1 MINTDYE
8 NLENIIQ
15 GCIRKSEKHR
25 EALYKKYFG
34 YALSVAMLYNR
45 ERNDAIE
52 IVDDSFL
59 KVFLEI
65 GRFDTK
71 QPFKGWLRKIVINT
85 SIDKFRKKNRELPL
99 FGYEEFPEISVN
111 YDHANQA
118 NLSSH
123 DIHSLNSMQ
132 PGIISQLT
140 ANEIIAMLNSL
151 PEIHKTIFCLYE
163 IEGFSHEEIGGQMNI
178 PASSSRVY
186 LTRAK
191 KRLRELYQAYYQTS
205 QNTTSNTTHK

>member
-8 NLENIIQ
+8 NLEIIIQ

-34 YALSVAMLYNR
+34 YALSVAMLYNK

-65 GRFDTK
+65 GRFDIK

-85 SIDKFRKKNRELPL
+85 AIDKFRKKNREIPISEIHIFENERLPD
-99 FGYEEFPEISVN
+99 ISGS
-111 YDHANQA
+111 DG
-118 NLSSH
+118 SH
-123 DIHSLNSMQ
+123 NIPSLNSMQ

-140 ANEIIAMLNSL
+140 AKEMYTMLNSL

-163 IEGFSHEEIGGQMNI
+163 IEGFSHEEISGQLNI
-178 PASSSRVY
+178 PTSSSRVY

-191 KRLRELYQAYYQTS
+191 KRLRELYQVYFNS
-205 QNTTSNTTHK
+205 THKL

>member
-1 MINTDYE
+1 VANTDYE

-34 YALSVAMLYNR
+34 YALSVAMLYSR

-85 SIDKFRKKNRELPL
+85 SIDKFRKKNREMP
-99 FGYEEFPEISVN
+99 ISEMP
-111 YDHANQA
+111 
-118 NLSSH
+118 
-123 DIHSLNSMQ
+123 IHSINSMQ

-140 ANEIIAMLNSL
+140 AKEIITMLNSL
-151 PEIHKTIFCLYE
+151 SEIHKTIFCLYE
-163 IEGFSHEEIGGQMNI
+163 IEGFSHEEIGGQLNI
-178 PASSSRVY
+178 PTSSSRVY

-191 KRLRELYQAYYQTS
+191 KRLRELYQVYF
-205 QNTTSNTTHK
+205 NTTYK